1 MVALLAGMVSTVPSA
16 YAGGTIKA
24 DEYKWISIGQGIRTS
39 FRAQENG
46 SVDGTTYNNVFM
58 VDNARIYINGQIH
71 QYIKFTF
78 NTECFNCGGGA
89 ISGQSAGQ
97 GRFGASNF
105 FSGQSSIG
113 LIDAIG
119 KIEYNKQINLWVGR
133 TLAPFDRGELNGPY
147 YHMTFDG
154 FRTPF
159 LPNDQSANFGLAS
172 AGNDG
177 AGLYG
182 RDNGAVFFG
191 RVDPFGTHLLYAFMV
206 GTGLQGASNQGS
218 SLSYTGRLQW
228 NLLNDEQEQNP
239 GYYTAG
245 GYYGGY
251 GNLAAIAVG
260 VNHQKDG
267 AGTANNA
274 SDMNAFVIDALV
286 EYLIPNNGGIFTA
299 NAEFKRYWGAELN
312 AYRELAAGGPTGPA
326 PIGPPGNCM
335 CVFNGHS
342 WTVYALYMLPNKWGW
357 GHLQPYGRFTS
368 IVPQDSALR
377 EEWEAGVNYVIDGFN
392 ARVSAWWT
400 YGDLRTKGFVGGPG
414 VYAPTAAGNRQDT
427 FNVAFQFQY

>member
-46 SVDGTTYNNVFM
+46 SVDGSTYNNVFT

-78 NTECFNCGGGA
+78 NTECFNCG
-89 ISGQSAGQ
+89 SPT
-97 GRFGASNF
+97 GRFGASNH

-154 FRTPF
+154 FKTPF

-191 RVDPFGTHLLYAFMV
+191 RIDPMGTHLLYAFMV
-206 GTGLQGASNQGS
+206 ATGLQGASNRGS

-251 GNLAAIAVG
+251 GNLLAIAAG
-260 VNHQKDG
+260 FNHQKDG

-274 SDMNAFVIDALV
+274 SDMNALVIDALV

-299 NAEFKRYWGAELN
+299 NAEFKRYWGTQLN
-312 AYRELAAGGPTGPA
+312 AYREFAAEAAGGPAVNGLTA
-326 PIGPPGNCM
+326 LNCM

-342 WTVYALYMLPNKWGW
+342 WTVYALYMMPNTIGW
-357 GHLQPYGRFTS
+357 GKFQPYGRFTS
-368 IVPQDSALR
+368 IIPQDSSLR

-400 YGDLRTKGFVGGPG
+400 YGDLGPKGFVGGPG
-414 VYAPTAAGNRQDT
+414 VFAPGRAGNRADT